1 MRQRPAAAPRTSIL
15 RMQDAQ
21 VIVLATPVFL
31 ALIAI
36 ELLAGWRR
44 GRITYAWSD
53 TLNSI
58 GLGMMSQVIGVF
70 TKLFKTSYRW

>member
-1 MRQRPAAAPRTSIL
+1 
-15 RMQDAQ
+15 MQDAQ

-31 ALIAI
+31 GLIAI
-36 ELLAGWRR
+36 EVLVGWRR
-44 GRITYAWSD
+44 RRITYAWAD

-70 TKLFKTSYRW
+70 TKLFNASYRW